1 MDIRPAS
8 RMTVQNGVH
17 FQTCEKIAE
26 PSANHRELSQ
36 DGPSTP
42 NTIHRKLL
50 TKPHSPFSIQW
61 IEMKV
66 GSAGTAQGST
76 NTSKSA
82 FVHQPGRMKKPD
94 SNSARNSFTFTPKT
108 RKIIVFTTVFR

>member
-1 MDIRPAS
+1 
-8 RMTVQNGVH
+8 MTVQNGVH
-17 FQTCEKIAE
+17 FQTCENTAE

-50 TKPHSPFSIQW
+50 IRPHSPFSIQW

-66 GSAGTAQGST
+66 GRAGIAQGNT
-76 NTSKSA
+76 KTSKSA
-82 FVHQPGRMKKPD
+82 FVHQPGRIKKPD
-94 SNSARNSFTFTPKT
+94 SRSARNSFTFTPNA
-108 RKIIVFTTVFR
+108 RKMSVLTTVFR

>member
-1 MDIRPAS
+1 
-8 RMTVQNGVH
+8 MTVQNGVH
-17 FQTCEKIAE
+17 FQTCENTAE

-50 TKPHSPFSIQW
+50 IRPHSPFSIQW

-66 GSAGTAQGST
+66 GRAGIAQG
-76 NTSKSA
+76 NTKTGRTASA
-82 FVHQPGRMKKPD
+82 TSPGAKKRP
-94 SNSARNSFTFTPKT
+94 NAGRRGKGLRLTRNT
-108 RKIIVFTTVFR
+108 RKSTG